1 MGAESCWFCAG
12 TGGMFSAE
20 LTGEPDRRLD
30 ARSAALGT
38 GRVEEVMKW
47 MTTSVWKEK
56 KKEKIVSIS

>member
-1 MGAESCWFCAG
+1 
-12 TGGMFSAE
+12 MFSAE

-56 KKEKIVSIS
+56 KKIVSISYQDFSEGHDIPV

>member
-1 MGAESCWFCAG
+1 
-12 TGGMFSAE
+12 MFSAE